1 MAELGNLF
9 GSNATSGE
17 QKIEVEMLDYGYVR
31 DCKDWNQLSAI
42 VDVLKS
48 GKEGYYPDVSLV
60 SALVL
65 LYWSYSRNVFI
76 HYSSF
81 ALRKNG

>member
-9 GSNATSGE
+9 GSNSASGE

-48 GKEGYYPDVSLV
+48 GKEGHYPDVSIAVFYVYFSFVYVYDV
-60 SALVL
+60 S
-65 LYWSYSRNVFI
+65 I
-76 HYSSF
+76 DYSSF
-81 ALRKNG
+81 VLRRNG